1 MENTCTVYIDEAG
14 DLGVNRGTQWF
25 ILTAVIVNSDDEIRL
40 REIIKSI
47 KTKLN
52 IQNIH
57 FRQLRRFEQR
67 SYVVNE
73 LSKGNFEYIN
83 IILDLSPIHI

>member
-47 KTKLN
+47 N
-52 IQNIH
+52 VRI
-57 FRQLRRFEQR
+57 LRT
-67 SYVVNE
+67 
-73 LSKGNFEYIN
+73 
-83 IILDLSPIHI
+83 SPVSLHITMPVAF